1 MYIKTLKL
9 KNYRN
14 YEEAEVS
21 FDPNIN
27 IIYGNNAVGKTN
39 LLESIYMCS
48 TSKSHKNTK
57 ENDIINFNKNESHIK
72 LIFCREN
79 IVVANANPVV
89 ANANP
94 VVAKQSTGLFRTCG
108 ALVGADI
115 IRPQSVGAST
125 ASPQVIDIQL
135 NKDSKKGI
143 AKNGIKVEKLSD
155 FLGFFNVIMFA
166 PEDLN
171 IIKDGP
177 AVRRKFLDVE
187 ISQTDKIY
195 VQHLQNYHKTLNQ
208 RNSLLKDIYKT
219 TGNNRQDLIDM
230 LDTYDEQ
237 LVNYGLEVIKKRKE
251 NIKQL
256 AEKILNIHLLISNNK
271 EKLIVSYEN
280 DILSSLGANTNLVG
294 ASTASPKEIYLK
306 KLKETRDL
314 DIKNQY
320 TLVGPHRDDISFVID
335 ENDIRKFGSQGQ
347 KKTAAISLK
356 LSELEMLKEKIND
369 TPVLLLDDVFSELD
383 ESRQKLLVSNLKGIQ
398 TIITCTGIK
407 KNIFDLLKPEKI
419 FNVINNK
426 IIDKTNP

>member
-1 MYIKTLKL
+1 MYIKNLKL

-14 YEEAEVS
+14 YEEAEVF

-72 LIFCREN
+72 LVFN
-79 IVVANANPVV
+79 VGANANFVG
-89 ANANP
+89 ANANI
-94 VVAKQSTGLFRTCG
+94 VGANACG
-108 ALVGADI
+108 AH
-115 IRPQSVGAST
+115 VGAST

-143 AKNGIKVEKLSD
+143 AKNGIKVEKLSE

-177 AVRRKFLDVE
+177 MVRRKFLDVE
-187 ISQTDKIY
+187 ISQTDKVY
-195 VQHLQNYHKTLNQ
+195 VQYLQNYHKTLNQ

-256 AEKILNIHLLISNNK
+256 AKKILNIHLLISNNK

-280 DILSSLGANTNLVG
+280 DILNVGANANLVGANANTVGANACGAHVG
-294 ASTASPKEIYLK
+294 ASTASPKDTYLK

-320 TLVGPHRDDISFVID
+320 TLVGPHRDDICFVID
-335 ENDIRKFGSQGQ
+335 GNDIRKFGSQGQ

-383 ESRQKLLVSNLKGIQ
+383 ETRQKLLVSNLKGIQ

-419 FNVINNK
+419 FNVVNNK

>member
-1 MYIKTLKL
+1 MYIKNLKL

-14 YEEAEVS
+14 YEEIDIE
-21 FDPNIN
+21 FNPNIN

-48 TSKSHKNTK
+48 TSKSHKNIK
-57 ENDIINFNKNESHIK
+57 ENDIINFNKNEAHIK
-72 LIFCREN
+72 LIFFKGNNE
-79 IVVANANPVV
+79 VAD
-89 ANANP
+89 
-94 VVAKQSTGLFRTCG
+94 T
-108 ALVGADI
+108 
-115 IRPQSVGAST
+115 IRPQI
-125 ASPQVIDIQL
+125 IDIQL

-143 AKNGIKVEKLSD
+143 AKNGIKVEKLSE

-177 AVRRKFLDVE
+177 NVRRKFIDVE

-195 VQHLQNYHKTLNQ
+195 VQYLQNYNKTLNQ

-219 TGNNRQDLIDM
+219 TGNNRQDLIDI

-237 LVNYGLEVIKKRKE
+237 LANYGIEVIKKRKD
-251 NIKQL
+251 NIKKL
-256 AEKILNIHLLISNNK
+256 AEKIFNIHLLISNNK

-280 DILSSLGANTNLVG
+280 DILNEKTETVEANINSVG
-294 ASTASPKEIYLK
+294 ASSTSPKEIYLK

-320 TLVGPHRDDISFVID
+320 TLIGPHRDDISFVID

-356 LSELEMLKEKIND
+356 LSELEIIKEKIND
-369 TPVLLLDDVFSELD
+369 SPVLLLDDVFSELD
-383 ESRQKLLVSNLKGIQ
+383 EKRQKLLISSIRNIQ

-407 KNIFDLLKPEKI
+407 KNVFDLLEPDKI
-419 FNVINNK
+419 FNVSDNK
-426 IIDKTNP
+426 VIEKSKKL

>member
-14 YEEAEVS
+14 YEEAEIS

-72 LIFCREN
+72 LIFYREN
-79 IVVANANPVV
+79 IV
-89 ANANP
+89 
-94 VVAKQSTGLFRTCG
+94 
-108 ALVGADI
+108 
-115 IRPQSVGAST
+115 GASSM
-125 ASPQVIDIQL
+125 SPQIIDIQL

-143 AKNGIKVEKLSD
+143 AKNGIKVEKLSE

-177 AVRRKFLDVE
+177 MVRRKFLDVE
-187 ISQTDKIY
+187 ISQTDKVY

-251 NIKQL
+251 NIKLL

-280 DILSSLGANTNLVG
+280 DILSSLGENVNLVG
-294 ASTASPKEIYLK
+294 AKQSTGLFRTCGAHVGASFTSPKEIYLK

-320 TLVGPHRDDISFVID
+320 TLIGPHRDDMCFVID
-335 ENDIRKFGSQGQ
+335 GNDIRKFGSQGQ

-356 LSELEMLKEKIND
+356 LSELEMLREKIND

-419 FNVINNK
+419 FNVVNNK

>member
-14 YEEAEVS
+14 YEEVEVS

-72 LIFCREN
+72 LIFN
-79 IVVANANPVV
+79 VG
-89 ANANP
+89 
-94 VVAKQSTGLFRTCG
+94 AKQSSGLFSTCG
-108 ALVGADI
+108 A
-115 IRPQSVGAST
+115 RVGASST
-125 ASPQVIDIQL
+125 SPQIIDIQL
-135 NKDSKKGI
+135 NRDSKKGI
-143 AKNGIKVEKLSD
+143 AKNGIKVEKISE

-177 AVRRKFLDVE
+177 MVRRKFLDVE
-187 ISQTDKIY
+187 MSQTDKVY
-195 VQHLQNYHKTLNQ
+195 VQYLQNYHKTLNQ

-219 TGNNRQDLIDM
+219 TGNNRQDLINM

-237 LVNYGLEVIKKRKE
+237 LVDYGIEVIKKRQD
-251 NIKQL
+251 NINEL
-256 AEKILNIHLLISNNK
+256 AKKILNIHLLISNNK

-280 DILSSLGANTNLVG
+280 DILNDVAKPMAAKANTVGADIIRTQFVG
-294 ASTASPKEIYLK
+294 ASTASPQEIYLK

-320 TLVGPHRDDISFVID
+320 TLVGPHRDDICFVID
-335 ENDIRKFGSQGQ
+335 GNDIRKFGSQGQ

-356 LSELEMLKEKIND
+356 LSELEMLREKIND

-383 ESRQKLLVSNLKGIQ
+383 ESRQKLLVSSLKGIQ

-419 FNVINNK
+419 FNVVNNK

>member
-14 YEEAEVS
+14 YEEVEVS

-79 IVVANANPVV
+79 IVGSNANPV
-89 ANANP
+89 
-94 VVAKQSTGLFRTCG
+94 
-108 ALVGADI
+108 
-115 IRPQSVGAST
+115 GAST
-125 ASPQVIDIQL
+125 ESPQVIDIQL
-135 NKDSKKGI
+135 NKDTKKGI
-143 AKNGIKVEKLSD
+143 AKNGIKVEKLSE

-177 AVRRKFLDVE
+177 IVRRKFLDVE

-195 VQHLQNYHKTLNQ
+195 VQYLQNYHKTLNQ
-208 RNSLLKDIYKT
+208 RNSLLKDIYKI

-256 AEKILNIHLLISNNK
+256 AKKILNIHLLISNNK

-280 DILSSLGANTNLVG
+280 DILSSVG
-294 ASTASPKEIYLK
+294 ASPKEIYLK

-320 TLVGPHRDDISFVID
+320 TLVGPHRDDICFVID
-335 ENDIRKFGSQGQ
+335 GNDIRKFGSQGQ

-419 FNVINNK
+419 FNVVNNK

>member
-14 YEEAEVS
+14 YEEVEVS

-39 LLESIYMCS
+39 LLESIYICS

-79 IVVANANPVV
+79 IVGENAN
-89 ANANP
+89 
-94 VVAKQSTGLFRTCG
+94 
-108 ALVGADI
+108 LVGA
-115 IRPQSVGAST
+115 SS

-135 NKDSKKGI
+135 NKDTKKGI
-143 AKNGIKVEKLSD
+143 AKNGIKVEKLSE

-177 AVRRKFLDVE
+177 MVRRKFLDVE

-208 RNSLLKDIYKT
+208 RNSLLKDIYKI

-251 NIKQL
+251 NIKLL

-280 DILSSLGANTNLVG
+280 DILNDVGANANLVG
-294 ASTASPKEIYLK
+294 ASTASPKDTYLK

-320 TLVGPHRDDISFVID
+320 TLVGPHRDDICFVID
-335 ENDIRKFGSQGQ
+335 GNDIRKFGSQGQ

-356 LSELEMLKEKIND
+356 LSELETLREKIND

-383 ESRQKLLVSNLKGIQ
+383 ESRQKLLVSSLKGIQ

-419 FNVINNK
+419 FNVFNNK
-426 IIDKTNP
+426 IIEKI